1 MKKRIMLAAMAILLL
16 LAGCGKKKEDI
27 DMETNVLWTGYSDSA
42 ALYTNCLNTGLLVIS
57 SVRHLPVFLIES
69 SAQLEEFMKKY
80 GESFGEYYGQDD
92 TQAFRN
98 AVKDYDEGFFKE
110 KSLVLAY
117 ITAGSGSFRYGVKS
131 VEVTDTSVCVYV
143 EQTNNPEVY
152 TMDMAGW
159 MAVAELDKD
168 ACGSGKR
175 MMRSLRRSEA
185 DDNID
190 NRSLSCGKDRAG
202 R

>member
-1 MKKRIMLAAMAILLL
+1 MKKRIMLAAMAVLLL

-69 SAQLEEFMKKY
+69 SAQLEEFMKEY

-131 VEVTDTSVCVYV
+131 VEVTDTSVCIYV

-152 TMDMAGW
+152 TMDMGGW
-159 MAVAELDKD
+159 MAVVELDKD
-168 ACGSGKR
+168 ICGSGKGYDAQFAQ
-175 MMRSLRRSEA
+175 E
-185 DDNID
+185 
-190 NRSLSCGKDRAG
+190 
-202 R
+202 

>member
-1 MKKRIMLAAMAILLL
+1 MKKRIMLAALAVLLL

-27 DMETNVLWTGYSDSA
+27 DTETKVLWTGYSDSA

-69 SAQLEEFMKKY
+69 TAQMEEFMT
-80 GESFGEYYGQDD
+80 EHADSFGEYYGQDD
-92 TQAFRN
+92 TKAFRD
-98 AVKDYDEGFFKE
+98 AVKDYDESFFRE

-131 VEVTDTSVCVYV
+131 VGITDTSVCIYV

-168 ACGSGKR
+168 VCGSGKAYDAQFAQ
-175 MMRSLRRSEA
+175 E
-185 DDNID
+185 
-190 NRSLSCGKDRAG
+190 
-202 R
+202 